1 MSIEGFDK
9 LLALDL
15 PKQSVFA
22 YLTCERLYP
31 NYVYF
36 SKKVNFGDPDILREA
51 IDYLYLNIF
60 EQAVDTEKIDYYI
73 QSMHKNS
80 PEPALFETV
89 LASSALDA
97 CGVIYESLNFLL
109 DRQPSRLHAI
119 STMATD
125 TVDMY
130 IQDIERLDFNT
141 DKLFQQKIDQH
152 PLMKKER
159 AVQAGII
166 KFLIDSSTL
175 DHEDIRILYRLQE
188 TSKQQGNL

>member
-15 PKQSVFA
+15 PKQLVFA
-22 YLTCERLYP
+22 HLTCERLYL

-60 EQAVDTEKIDYYI
+60 EQSVDTEKIDYYI

-80 PEPALFETV
+80 PEPALFENV